1 MQKTLHIIVTI
12 LFVLFAAVQYND
24 PDGWKWIIL
33 YLFVAGIVGFGII
46 GKRDKTVTL
55 AAIGLAGIWFLTLI
69 PDFIHWVQM
78 GMPTIVDSMKVEAPH
93 IELTREFL
101 GLGIILAALWW
112 QYRLVKKEEIS
123 H

>member
-33 YLFVAGIVGFGII
+33 YLFVAGIVGFGIV

-112 QYRLVKKEEIS
+112 QYRLVKKKEIS